1 MAPRETSVEFLYA
14 LYALYAPYAP
24 YAPYALYALRVAAA
38 GCTPL
43 PSLRTHSLTTYYLL
57 LTTYYLLAYY
67 YLPRQVR
74 ELAPACRYRVR
85 LRATNEQ
92 GVSAWSAAVA
102 VETDAADSAHRIQF
116 EQMQVHEAL
125 GEGGFSIVYR
135 GVYGKQQDGTALQVA
150 LKQH

>member
-1 MAPRETSVEFLYA
+1 MPSMPSMPSMPCAWRPQAV
-14 LYALYAPYAP
+14 
-24 YAPYALYALRVAAA
+24 
-38 GCTPL
+38 L
-43 PSLRTHSLTTYYLL
+43 PCHRCARTHLLLTTYYLL

-135 GVYGKQQDGTALQVA
+135 GVYGKQQDGSVLQVA
-150 LKQH
+150 LKQP

>member
-1 MAPRETSVEFLYA
+1 MPRMPRMPRMPSMPSMPCAWRPQAV
-14 LYALYAPYAP
+14 
-24 YAPYALYALRVAAA
+24 
-38 GCTPL
+38 L
-43 PSLRTHSLTTYYLL
+43 PCHRCARTHLLLTTYYLL

-135 GVYGKQQDGTALQVA
+135 GVYGKQQDGSVLQVA
-150 LKQH
+150 LKQP